1 MSESSNTNKV
11 NISSGSVGGINM
23 GGGMMENV
31 TSSQTNNEIK
41 DNKNLAEAAKEI
53 QALLTQLEQTN
64 PNSTESDKEKIAQ
77 KAVQEIKKD
86 HSLKERVVA
95 ALQAGGVET
104 FKQMLDHSLVHI
116 LVETFKGAA
125 NPN

>member
-11 NISSGSVGGINM
+11 NISGSVGGINM
-23 GGGMMENV
+23 GGGMMKNV

-41 DNKNLAEAAKEI
+41 DNKNLVDAAKEI

-95 ALQAGGVET
+95 ALQAGSVET
-104 FKQMLDHSLVHI
+104 FKQMIDHSLVHI
-116 LVETFKGAA
+116 FVETFKGAA